1 MRYLTVDGMLSGT
14 GIRDPV
20 EGGYVDPRELGLSEG
35 LKSQIRLWLARYADA
50 HFTQFEDSQIVAALD
65 AEGFVIAKQLRDEL
79 PEKSKVVY
87 FSNAEI
93 REIAKPPAPDSPP
106 PTSRG

>member
-14 GIRDPV
+14 GIRDSV
-20 EGGYVDPRELGLSEG
+20 EGGYVDPSELGLSEG

-79 PEKSKVVY
+79 PESKVVY
-87 FSNAEI
+87 FSNAEMQ
-93 REIAKPPAPDSPP
+93 EIMKPPAPDSPP
-106 PTSRG
+106 PTSRA